1 MRVAVSQFATTANV
15 QENLA
20 SCIRMINEAS
30 ACNPSLIVL
39 PEYCNTLFNNKL
51 PSTDDNLTCDTSD
64 CYIDNEQAWNEALSI
79 NGPFLQR
86 IAEEAKK
93 QHCYIVI
100 NVTLQR
106 EHKDFFSGETLDNT
120 DKPNISV
127 TSCLF
132 SPLGQLIHQEDKR
145 ILTGYENKFFTP
157 ADKKTEVIST
167 PLGKLGFL
175 TGYDSMTFDVARSLA
190 LQGAQLLCNSINTCS
205 LDQCGLHDHARACEN
220 NVFIACANKAGQS
233 QILSPD
239 GKVLAK
245 LTNNKAGY
253 TFADINLDTPD
264 NKIGLSHKFRPD
276 GTALIKQR
284 RPTLYQALA
293 TAIKSSYNEKKIQ
306 SEFVPETVNL
316 AIFSTYKSNEQA
328 IEDVCHYIDNNLSDI
343 IQLPEL
349 FFIADKKITHE
360 SMQLDEVENLS
371 QQVITQVS
379 AVLRPFQYVCTDL
392 VIDGEHQAVLIS
404 KQGLLAKQ
412 PQLHF
417 CQRYQWSPLGN
428 DLTRVNIPLEQ
439 GSIDVVMLTAD
450 DANIPEMVKLAAL
463 KNIHLLLVPF
473 DIQEPYE
480 VEYGLLSRAA
490 EHRICI
496 LAASR
501 EKSFTHSFSSHQ
513 QTAAHQTNK
522 IKAQKSTGLIANLPK
537 EFPLFS
543 QIKTTK
549 FNGYINYPLVKYQ
562 HGKITKAIIY
572 PDAADNKLN
581 LPLIY
586 TLF

>member
-20 SCIRMINEAS
+20 TCIRIINEAS

-106 EHKDFFSGETLDNT
+106 EQGDFFASETLNHT
-120 DKPNISV
+120 NKPNISV

-132 SPLGQLIHQEDKR
+132 SPLGQLIHLEDKQV
-145 ILTGYENKFFTP
+145 LTGYENKFFTR

-167 PLGKLGFL
+167 SLGKLGLL

-190 LQGAQLLCNSINTCS
+190 LQGAQLLCNSINAYS
-205 LDQCGLHDHARACEN
+205 ADQCGLHDHARACEN
-220 NVFIACANKAGQS
+220 NVFVACANKAGQS

-245 LTNNKAGY
+245 LTDNKAGY
-253 TFADINLDTPD
+253 TFADINLDTPND
-264 NKIGLSHKFRPD
+264 NIGINHKLRPD
-276 GTALIKQR
+276 GTAIIKQR
-284 RPTLYQALA
+284 RPALYQALA
-293 TAIKSSYNEKKIQ
+293 TAIKSSHNDKKIKPQ
-306 SEFVPETVNL
+306 FAPETVNL
-316 AIFSTYKSNEQA
+316 AIFSTYKANEQA

-379 AVLRPFQYVCTDL
+379 AVLRPFQYICTSL

-404 KQGLLAKQ
+404 KQGLFAKQ

-417 CQRYQWSPLGN
+417 CQRYQWSALGN
-428 DLTRVNIPLEQ
+428 DLTLVNIPLEQ
-439 GSIDVVMLTAD
+439 GSIDVVLLTAD

-501 EKSFTHSFSSHQ
+501 EKSFTRSFSSYQ
-513 QTAAHQTNK
+513 QTTAHQTNK

-537 EFPLFS
+537 EFPLS
-543 QIKTTK
+543 IQIETSK
-549 FNGYINYPLVKYQ
+549 FNGYINYPLIKYQ

-572 PDAADNKLN
+572 PGAAENKLHF
-581 LPLIY
+581 PLIY